1 MHLEIHVHWCFFN
14 VLGMEKAAE
23 MYTKGFCMIARR
35 QLSTYVSFIV
45 FSIAYH
51 YKIHQEFL
59 KLTANIYIKSSI
71 YRIIHYLYTYCYS

>member
-1 MHLEIHVHWCFFN
+1 MYTDVFFN

-23 MYTKGFCMIARR
+23 MYTRGFYMIAMR

-45 FSIAYH
+45 LSIAYH

-59 KLTANIYIKSSI
+59 KLTPNIYRKTLYIELFTT
-71 YRIIHYLYTYCYS
+71 YLLIVTHSP

>member
-35 QLSTYVSFIV
+35 QLSMYISFIV

-51 YKIHQEFL
+51 YKIFL
-59 KLTANIYIKSSI
+59 KLTANIYRKTLYIELFTT
-71 YRIIHYLYTYCYS
+71 YLLIVTHSP